1 MLFWVLQILVRVDVI
16 MDIILQVIGFILHI
30 SEHLHEMIINYGI
43 WIYAILFLIVFAE
56 TGLVVTPFLPGDSL
70 LFAAGAIAAT
80 GALDVWVCG
89 LVIGLA
95 AFCGDNC
102 NYWIGRIIG
111 PKVFSREDSYFFRK
125 SHLEKT
131 EKFYN
136 KYGSRTVII
145 ARFVPIVRTFAP
157 FVAGVGKMPY
167 GRYIAFSSA
176 GSALWVPI
184 CLGSGYFF
192 GNMDIVKKNF
202 ELVILGV
209 IAVSLLPIIIEVLKS
224 KLAKTA

>member
-1 MLFWVLQILVRVDVI
+1 MDIVLQIID
-16 MDIILQVIGFILHI
+16 FILHI
-30 SEHLHEMIINYGI
+30 NDHLVQMVQAYGI

-70 LFAAGAIAAT
+70 LFAAGALAAT
-80 GALDVWVCG
+80 GALDVWTCG
-89 LVIGLA
+89 LVIGFA
-95 AFCGDNC
+95 AFCGDNT

-111 PKVFSREDSYFFRK
+111 PKVFARDDSLFFRK
-125 SHLEKT
+125 AHLQKT
-131 EKFYN
+131 EQFYN

-167 GRYIAFSSA
+167 GRYIAFSSV
-176 GSALWVPI
+176 GSALWVPV
-184 CLGSGYFF
+184 CLGAGFFF
-192 GNMDIVKKNF
+192 GNMEVVKKNF

-209 IAVSLLPIIIEVLKS
+209 IAVSLLPIVIEVLKNKFS
-224 KLAKTA
+224 SESA